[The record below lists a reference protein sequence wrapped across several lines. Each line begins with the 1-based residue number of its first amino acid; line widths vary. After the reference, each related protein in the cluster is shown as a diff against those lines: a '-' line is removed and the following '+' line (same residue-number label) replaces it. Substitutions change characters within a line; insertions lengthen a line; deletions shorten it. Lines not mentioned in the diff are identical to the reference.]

1 MTENYQVSV
10 VLFSFSTS
18 SHICGNTVIGKHRL
32 TPCLDAFFKYFAA
45 ISRSLRYIQP
55 SHYLFR
61 VECVSALMNTN
72 IEKYES
78 GRFEAGGYKWWVYFQ
93 SPFLYLFFFFLS
105 FSHEFFFPFFFF
117 HICRRLCIY
126 PNGNTKSNGKGYI
139 SLYLAIA
146 ETKKLPL
153 GWEVNVNFKLFVFN
167 HKHDQYLTVQGR
179 ILTNLFAIFF
189 YNRGCPNS
197 GQLACTFTNLME
209 PEVNYFNGFRTRT
222 GDH

>member
-1 MTENYQVSV
+1 MDDGKLPGQCCSLLLLNIFPYMWKHRVWEAQT
-10 VLFSFSTS
+10 
-18 SHICGNTVIGKHRL
+18 NTVFGKHRL

-105 FSHEFFFPFFFF
+105 FSHEFFFPFFFL
-117 HICRRLCIY
+117 HLQEIV
-126 PNGNTKSNGKGYI
+126 
-139 SLYLAIA
+139 YLPKR
-146 ETKKLPL
+146 EYKK
-153 GWEVNVNFKLFVFN
+153 
-167 HKHDQYLTVQGR
+167 
-179 ILTNLFAIFF
+179 
-189 YNRGCPNS
+189 
-197 GQLACTFTNLME
+197 
-209 PEVNYFNGFRTRT
+209 
-222 GDH
+222 